1 MLKNYYFDLKKKN
14 DILDI
19 LYVRKGKQY
28 VDKIGLIIK
37 KSNSFIIILYEL
49 KINFWL
55 EKNITVSNNFC
66 DNIID
71 RYIKCKLDFIKKN
84 AISK

>member
-1 MLKNYYFDLKKKN
+1 MLNNYYFDLKKKS

-19 LYVRKGKQY
+19 LYVKKSKQY
-28 VDKIGLIIK
+28 VDKVGLIIR

-55 EKNITVSNNFC
+55 EQNIITSNNFC
-66 DNIID
+66 DNVID
-71 RYIKCKLDFIKKN
+71 RYIKCKLNFIKKN
-84 AISK
+84 AK